1 MTTST
6 TEYTSFTETDPNVD
20 SAEMRAIM
28 DEQGYLF
35 FRGLVPVDE
44 VLAVRRIALELCRE
58 AGWLDPNYD
67 LMEAVVAPGVGEIK
81 EGHPEYMPMYRKLLK
96 TPRFHELPAQPA
108 LMDVARKLLGE
119 EVLVH
124 PRRIGRVTFPN
135 YLSATTPPHQD
146 HYYIRG
152 AVETY
157 SSWVPLGDCP
167 ISLGGLAVWP
177 GSHRQGFLDHTAI
190 HPGAVGGHG
199 VPVDESQINWHTI
212 DWQAGDAI
220 FFHSYMIHR
229 ALPNLSGNRLRVSTD
244 NRYQRPKEDI
254 HPGSLLP
261 HLGLDLSDNNRN

>member
-1 MTTST
+1 MST
-6 TEYTSFTETDPNVD
+6 TTNTDYAVFTVTDANTEA
-20 SAEMRAIM
+20 AEMRAIM
-28 DEQGYLF
+28 EEQGYLF
-35 FRGLVPVDE
+35 FRGLVPMDE

-67 LMEAVVAPGVGEIK
+67 LMEGVVAPGVGNIK
-81 EGHPEYMPMYRKLLK
+81 EGDPEYTPMYRKLLK
-96 TPRFHELPAQPA
+96 TPRFHDLPAQPA
-108 LMDVARKLLGE
+108 LMNVAQKLLGG

-190 HPGAVGGHG
+190 HAGAVGGHG
-199 VPVDESQINWHTI
+199 VPVDESQVDWHTI

-220 FFHSYMIHR
+220 FFHAYMIHR

-244 NRYQRPKEDI
+244 NRYQRPKEAID
-254 HPGSLLP
+254 PGALLP
-261 HLGLDLSDNNRN
+261 HLGLDLDDDQN